1 MKSLR
6 MMLVVVCLLLGSVVG
21 AVAQREELPPWR
33 QPPPPARATA
43 EIVVGETP
51 LTVELALSGSEQTLG
66 LGYRNGLE
74 EGTGMLFVF
83 PEPSQR
89 VFWMKGMR
97 FCLDI
102 VWIAG
107 GEIVGA
113 AENACPDPEGTDDE
127 NRERFPSEE
136 MVTHVLEV
144 PAGWLAEHGYG
155 TGTPVEIPDSLA

>member
-1 MKSLR
+1 
-6 MMLVVVCLLLGSVVG
+6 MLLLVVCLIAGSLT
-21 AVAQREELPPWR
+21 AVAAQREELPPWR
-33 QPPPPARATA
+33 QPLPASYATA

-51 LTVELALSGSEQTLG
+51 LTVELAVSGNEQSLG
-66 LGYRNGLE
+66 LGYRNGLA

-102 VWIAG
+102 VWIAD

-113 AENACPDPEGTDDE
+113 AENACPDPEGTDDGD
-127 NRERFPSEE
+127 RARFPSEE

-155 TGTPVEIPDSLA
+155 AGTPVEIPESLS

>member
-6 MMLVVVCLLLGSVVG
+6 VMLLIAMLTAGSIVG
-21 AVAQREELPPWR
+21 ATAQREELPPWR
-33 QPPPPARATA
+33 QPLPAARATA
-43 EIVVGETP
+43 EIVVGESP

-66 LGYRNGLE
+66 LGYRNGLD

-102 VWIAG
+102 VWIID

-113 AENACPDPEGTDDE
+113 AENACPDPEGTEDGD
-127 NRERFPSEE
+127 RQRFPSEE

-144 PAGWLAEHGYG
+144 PAGWLAQHEYG
-155 TGTPVEIPDSLA
+155 VGTPVEIPESLS

>member
-1 MKSLR
+1 MKSFGWALLSLW
-6 MMLVVVCLLLGSVVG
+6 LVLGSVSV
-21 AVAQREELPPWR
+21 ASAQREELPPWR
-33 QPPPPARATA
+33 QPVPAARSTA
-43 EIVVGETP
+43 EILVGDTP
-51 LTVELALSGSEQTLG
+51 LTVELALTGHEQTLG

-83 PEPSQR
+83 PEPSER

-113 AENACPDPEGTDDE
+113 AEEACPDPEGTDDSD
-127 NRERFPSEE
+127 RERYPSGTI
-136 MVTHVLEV
+136 VTHVLEV
-144 PAGWLAEHGYG
+144 PGGWLDAHGYG
-155 TGTPVEIPDSLA
+155 VGTAVEIPDSLT

>member
-1 MKSLR
+1 MKSFGIVL
-6 MMLVVVCLLLGSVVG
+6 LIVCLMAGSIAG
-21 AVAQREELPPWR
+21 ATAQREELPPWR
-33 QPPPPARATA
+33 QPLPPARSTA

-51 LTVELALSGSEQTLG
+51 LTVDLALSGSEQTLG
-66 LGYRNGLE
+66 LGYRNGLAD
-74 EGTGMLFVF
+74 GTGMLFVF

-113 AENACPDPEGTDDE
+113 AENACPDPEGTEDE
-127 NRERFPSEE
+127 DRRRFPSEVF
-136 MVTHVLEV
+136 VTHVLEV
-144 PAGWLAEHGYG
+144 PAGWLEANGYG
-155 TGTPVEIPDSLA
+155 VGTRVEIPESLA